1 MSTPKFVCC
10 WLCRGVLNVVHG
22 SRPAVTGILD
32 HPDIRAVS
40 FVGSD
45 QAGRYIYERGCANG
59 KRVQA
64 SSMPIAALWGDC
76 GMGHRGFDCKLF
88 SRQRARSL
96 YITTDTY
103 LVKHLGDSL
112 FTFNGRAILQG
123 RFCVY
128 TIDVPVASER

>member
-1 MSTPKFVCC
+1 MHSAFVQKQVPVKSTKLGIQEHGQTYCC
-10 WLCRGVLNVVHG
+10 LCRGVLNVVHG

-64 SSMPIAALWGDC
+64 SSGPRAAAP
-76 GMGHRGFDCKLF
+76 HF
-88 SRQRARSL
+88 RSE
-96 YITTDTY
+96 
-103 LVKHLGDSL
+103 
-112 FTFNGRAILQG
+112 
-123 RFCVY
+123 
-128 TIDVPVASER
+128 ASCM